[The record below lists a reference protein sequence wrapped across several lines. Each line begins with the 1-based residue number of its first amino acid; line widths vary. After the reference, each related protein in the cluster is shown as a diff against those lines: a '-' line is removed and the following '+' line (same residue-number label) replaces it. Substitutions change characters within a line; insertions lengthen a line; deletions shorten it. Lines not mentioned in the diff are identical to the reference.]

1 MNASQSPGVARFV
14 AASRSSSRASPA
26 VPLGTRESDAT
37 VDAAPAAA
45 ASQGHVR
52 VAERHSSSS
61 RDLCQTRAVVVEVDV
76 ETVVAF
82 AFASGVPFKP
92 CASNR
97 SPLKSIDPNATPPL
111 GREFSPVSQ
120 SHDAHPA
127 RPSTAKGVRALE
139 SVAVTSSPSETRSK
153 PSKRLAASAA
163 GVRHAMVD
171 AKLIGANGDG
181 RGDGRDGTEDG
192 RGGAK
197 DGRGG
202 TSGGGGDGSV
212 LADGDGSVLADR
224 DGSVLADGDGSVLDD
239 AVVVDVGAI
248 AVGAIAV
255 GAIAVGAI
263 ASTCSSPREPRFAL
277 GLAVTSKA
285 RNFQYMPLVAYP
297 SRLRSRGSSRAGSDA
312 SRASRA
318 RRSRAARFSKSARD
332 TRQHAAS
339 NSSLSRPVGAP
350 RRSSLASSHTVTR
363 TSARGRGEDEGS
375 RCRA

>member
-14 AASRSSSRASPA
+14 AASRSSSRALPA

-111 GREFSPVSQ
+111 GREFSPTSQ

-127 RPSTAKGVRALE
+127 RSSTAKGVRALE

-171 AKLIGANGDG
+171 AKLVGANGDGLGDG
-181 RGDGRDGTEDG
+181 RGDGSDGTEDGRGGTEDG

-202 TSGGGGDGSV
+202 TGGALLADGDGSV
-212 LADGDGSVLADR
+212 LADGDGSVL
-224 DGSVLADGDGSVLDD
+224 DGAVLAG
-239 AVVVDVGAI
+239 VVVD
-248 AVGAIAV
+248 VGAIAV

-263 ASTCSSPREPRFAL
+263 ASTCSSPREP
-277 GLAVTSKA
+277 
-285 RNFQYMPLVAYP
+285 
-297 SRLRSRGSSRAGSDA
+297 
-312 SRASRA
+312 
-318 RRSRAARFSKSARD
+318 
-332 TRQHAAS
+332 
-339 NSSLSRPVGAP
+339 
-350 RRSSLASSHTVTR
+350 
-363 TSARGRGEDEGS
+363 
-375 RCRA
+375 

>member
-26 VPLGTRESDAT
+26 VTLGTRESDAT

-212 LADGDGSVLADR
+212 LADGDGSVLAD
-224 DGSVLADGDGSVLDD
+224 GDGSVLDD

-255 GAIAVGAI
+255 GAIA
-263 ASTCSSPREPRFAL
+263 STCSSPREPRFAF

>member
-26 VPLGTRESDAT
+26 VPLGTRKSDAT

-97 SPLKSIDPNATPPL
+97 SPLKSIDPNATLPL

-171 AKLIGANGDG
+171 AQLIGANGDG

-212 LADGDGSVLADR
+212 LADGDGSVL
-224 DGSVLADGDGSVLDD
+224 DGAVLAG
-239 AVVVDVGAI
+239 VVVDVGAI
-248 AVGAIAV
+248 TV

-263 ASTCSSPREPRFAL
+263 ASTCSSPREPRFAF

-363 TSARGRGEDEGS
+363 TSGRGRGEDEGF

>member
-14 AASRSSSRASPA
+14 AASRSSSRALPA

-111 GREFSPVSQ
+111 GREFSPTSQ

-127 RPSTAKGVRALE
+127 RSSTAKGVRALE

-153 PSKRLAASAA
+153 PSNRLAASAA

-181 RGDGRDGTEDG
+181 RG
-192 RGGAK
+192 GAK

-202 TSGGGGDGSV
+202 TEDGRGGTGGALRGGGDGSV
-212 LADGDGSVLADR
+212 LADGDGSVLADG
-224 DGSVLADGDGSVLDD
+224 DGSVLAI
-239 AVVVDVGAI
+239 VVVD
-248 AVGAIAV
+248 VGAIAV

-263 ASTCSSPREPRFAL
+263 ASTCSSPREPRFAF
-277 GLAVTSKA
+277 GLAVTWKA
-285 RNFQYMPLVAYP
+285 RNFQYMPLVAYL

-363 TSARGRGEDEGS
+363 TSGRGRGEDEGS
-375 RCRA
+375 RFRA

>member
-97 SPLKSIDPNATPPL
+97 SPLKSIDPNATLPL

-212 LADGDGSVLADR
+212 LADGDGSVL
-224 DGSVLADGDGSVLDD
+224 DGAVLAG
-239 AVVVDVGAI
+239 VVVDVGAI
-248 AVGAIAV
+248 TV

-263 ASTCSSPREPRFAL
+263 ASTCSSPREPRFAF

-363 TSARGRGEDEGS
+363 TSGRGRGEDEGS
-375 RCRA
+375 RFRA

>member
-97 SPLKSIDPNATPPL
+97 SPLKSIDPNATLPL

-212 LADGDGSVLADR
+212 LADGDGSVL
-224 DGSVLADGDGSVLDD
+224 DGAVLAG
-239 AVVVDVGAI
+239 VVVDVGAI
-248 AVGAIAV
+248 TV

-263 ASTCSSPREPRFAL
+263 ASTCSSPREPRFAF

-363 TSARGRGEDEGS
+363 TSGRGRGEDEGF